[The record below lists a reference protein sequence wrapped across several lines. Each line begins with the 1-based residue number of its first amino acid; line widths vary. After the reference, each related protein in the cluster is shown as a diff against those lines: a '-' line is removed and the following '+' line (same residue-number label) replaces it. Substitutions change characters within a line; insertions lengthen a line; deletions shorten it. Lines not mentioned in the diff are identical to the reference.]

1 MEKVTTRPCSFK
13 RSGRQAPF
21 SLTPVLRPVHAQ
33 HGRKESRFNGS
44 THFYQGE
51 PPPKCTGIDGKPLK
65 RLVSIFLRRGA
76 RLKTGVN
83 KSTIDSQR
91 CLPVRAGPTSADLT
105 QGNEQFPLQLQHLFP
120 LARRN
125 VIESREMQQSM
136 QQIKP
141 NFTSERAAKHFRLS
155 RGRLDADHDFTVPK
169 GEHVGR
175 ASQAAKFL
183 V

>member
-1 MEKVTTRPCSFK
+1 
-13 RSGRQAPF
+13 
-21 SLTPVLRPVHAQ
+21 
-33 HGRKESRFNGS
+33 
-44 THFYQGE
+44 
-51 PPPKCTGIDGKPLK
+51 
-65 RLVSIFLRRGA
+65 
-76 RLKTGVN
+76 
-83 KSTIDSQR
+83 
-91 CLPVRAGPTSADLT
+91 
-105 QGNEQFPLQLQHLFP
+105 LQLQHLFP

-155 RGRLDADHDFTVPK
+155 RGCLGAHHDFTVPK

-175 ASQAAKFL
+175 AGQAAKFL

>member
-1 MEKVTTRPCSFK
+1 VLIRV
-13 RSGRQAPF
+13 RSTASAAYRSAAE
-21 SLTPVLRPVHAQ
+21 L
-33 HGRKESRFNGS
+33 
-44 THFYQGE
+44 
-51 PPPKCTGIDGKPLK
+51 
-65 RLVSIFLRRGA
+65 
-76 RLKTGVN
+76 
-83 KSTIDSQR
+83 
-91 CLPVRAGPTSADLT
+91 TSADLT
-105 QGNEQFPLQLQHLFP
+105 QEKEQFPLQLPHLFP

-155 RGRLDADHDFTVPK
+155 RGRLHADHDFTVPK

-175 ASQAAKFL
+175 ASPAAKFL